1 MADLISR
8 LKLESG
14 EFDSKIAR
22 ATKGLL
28 TMEKECREVGGTLA
42 ILEKDQKEYIQSLGQ
57 METVSQDARGKI
69 GELTKAF
76 TELSLQYKRL
86 TDEEKQGDFGTALS
100 GSLEELKTR
109 IRDGRAE
116 LEAIEQSVSQIGG
129 SFEKLAQEIG
139 IPADELQNM
148 IGRSE
153 SAKQQFREYNDTIV
167 TLTQAYNGLSEAEKN
182 SESGQKMAAHIEEL
196 KGKAAQLK
204 DVMGDTNEE
213 LKHMASDTAF
223 TDGIG
228 LMTRTVGSCAA
239 AITAWTGDSKEM
251 EAVIKD
257 LAKIGTT
264 VAAVDQLTKV
274 FQKQNLVLLKNPYV
288 AAAAAV
294 VALGVAIGKLIKK
307 SQELDAVQKAINDVQ
322 QKGRENS
329 AQEATRIQSLNDILH
344 DNTRSLEERKAAL
357 SQIQQLVPDYH
368 GALTEEG
375 NLINDN
381 TGAIDDYIVSLQRAA
396 TAQAAFDRMV
406 EIQKQK
412 MEEQLKLEKA
422 QKELESA
429 RSMQSAGV
437 PNGAAAFGGGGGMSV
452 NTAVAGTNN
461 MAVKG
466 AEGTVNKIQSKIDEL
481 DAQSKAL
488 QALIKADDISTDA
501 GKTKTKSGGTT
512 TTTAA
517 KAEEKAPEG
526 SIKAMREQLSG
537 LQKDW
542 ELATDDDRRK
552 VLKDQIDEVSA
563 ALDKMMGKTKQAA
576 QMQVGPSGYSQEG
589 ISALRS
595 EIQGGMK
602 GMQMGS
608 SEYMFEAERLVD
620 LTAFE
625 NLMKTAVANGIQID
639 PAMLEGL
646 FEQIDNATFS
656 DNALELVPS
665 VSDEAWAT
673 LVDTINEKLADLGLD
688 PIELDVKTGSIEN
701 AEKDMDKLKTNVEGA
716 IGVFGQ
722 LGGAIQQI
730 DDPAAQVAGIIMQ
743 AVANVAASFAK
754 SLLGA
759 VGPWDWI
766 AAAIGGVSTMISTIA
781 AIKSATSAGS
791 YAVGGIVPGSSY
803 SGDNLTANV
812 NSGELILNRAQQGAI
827 AGQLNSNP
835 MGGLALSMMLKGE
848 DIQICLDNNN
858 RRRGR

>member
-14 EFDSKIAR
+14 EFDSRIAR

-28 TMEKECREVGGTLA
+28 TMEKECRAVGGTLA
-42 ILEKDQKEYIQSLGQ
+42 ILDKDQKEYIKSLGQ

-86 TDEEKQGDFGTALS
+86 TDEEKQGDFGTALA
-100 GSLEELKTR
+100 GLLEQLKTR

-129 SFEKLAQEIG
+129 SFDKLAQEIG

-153 SAKQQFREYNDTIV
+153 SAKQQFREYSDTII
-167 TLTQAYNGLSEAEKN
+167 TLTQAYNALSESEKN
-182 SESGQKMAAHIEEL
+182 SESGQKMAAHIDEL

-204 DVMGDTNEE
+204 DAIADTNEE
-213 LKHMASDTAF
+213 LKHMASDTSF

-264 VAAVDQLTKV
+264 VAAVDQLTKA

-294 VALGVAIGKLIKK
+294 VALGVAIGTLIKK

-344 DNTRSLEERKAAL
+344 DNTRSLEDRKAAL

-368 GALTEEG
+368 GALTDEG
-375 NLINDN
+375 TLINDN

-437 PNGAAAFGGGGGMSV
+437 PNGAAAFGGGGGMSI
-452 NTAVAGTNN
+452 NTAVAGTNT

-466 AEGTVNKIQSKIDEL
+466 AESTVNKIQGKIDEL

-501 GKTKTKSGGTT
+501 GKTKTKGGGTT
-512 TTTAA
+512 TTG
-517 KAEEKAPEG
+517 KKDLILPEG
-526 SIKAMREQLSG
+526 SIAELEQKIKEKREELRMAITQDSRDAISKDIAELQAQLDEMLGKVEQEQVEIPIKFTEQGINTLGSQIKGKMSG
-537 LQKDW
+537 AEIGSADYK
-542 ELATDDDRRK
+542 LAA
-552 VLKDQIDEVSA
+552 DQL
-563 ALDKMMGKTKQAA
+563 LDFT
-576 QMQVGPSGYSQEG
+576 
-589 ISALRS
+589 
-595 EIQGGMK
+595 
-602 GMQMGS
+602 
-608 SEYMFEAERLVD
+608 
-620 LTAFE
+620 TFE
-625 NLMKTAVANGIQID
+625 NLLKAATERGVQPNPEWMSSIFEDIKIGADVDEETWQAV
-639 PAMLEGL
+639 
-646 FEQIDNATFS
+646 
-656 DNALELVPS
+656 
-665 VSDEAWAT
+665 
-673 LVDTINEKLADLGLD
+673 VDHINEL
-688 PIELDVKTGSIEN
+688 IECTEFPSIDLDVKTGKVEAASEAAVTN
-701 AEKDMDKLKTNVEGA
+701 AKDTAAAWQNAVAAVNNVGSA
-716 IGVFGQ
+716 LQ
-722 LGGAIQQI
+722 SI
-730 DDPAAQVAGIIMQ
+730 DDPAAKVSGIVMQ
-743 AVANVAASFAK
+743 AVANIALGFAQAAASPAT
-754 SLLGA
+754 GA
-759 VGPWDWI
+759 AGVFGWI
-766 AAAIGGVSTMISTIA
+766 AAATAGVATMVSTIA
-781 AIKSATSAGS
+781 AIKSATAGS
-791 YAVGGIVPGSSY
+791 YAEGGLVPGSSF
-803 SGDNLTANV
+803 SGDNLT
-812 NSGELILNRAQQGAI
+812 QT
-827 AGQLNSNP
+827 
-835 MGGLALSMMLKGE
+835 
-848 DIQICLDNNN
+848 
-858 RRRGR
+858 